1 VFDNRKFGRKP
12 LVGSH
17 QIRDLQA
24 FTFAPETHSAAMALE
39 ASGGVTPLDIA
50 IVIDPGRVPEA
61 LTEQEKERKAI
72 LQVLKESKHLDPDCK
87 MLHVEKRYVIT
98 TSNPSRVRAADL
110 PAGACQN
117 NLFDGFVMAVLSPL
131 HHF

>member
-1 VFDNRKFGRKP
+1 MFDNRKFGRKP

-24 FTFAPETHSAAMALE
+24 FTFVPETHSAAMALE
-39 ASGGVTPLDIA
+39 ASGGVIPLDIA
-50 IVIDPGRVPEA
+50 IAIDPGRVPEA

-72 LQVLKESKHLDPDCK
+72 LEVLKESKHLDPDCK

-98 TSNPSRVRAADL
+98 TSNRQGCEQL
-110 PAGACQN
+110 TCQLGPAKNIC
-117 NLFDGFVMAVLSPL
+117 LTDSSWRYPL